1 VSSWIVFAVF
11 QQPLEEVQLTLTPAE
26 LGYRMPAEWHRHS
39 ATWLSWPKDPETWP
53 DRVPQVQEIFLNMMA
68 ALAPNETVNLLVN
81 DEETETSVR
90 GRCKFAGSENIRFH
104 RIPTVDSWIRDYGP
118 NFLLSDQMSHKP
130 VSDTLQFVDNSGK
143 KPLNEAHDKLKY
155 VGHPPA
161 YNDWIFNAWGNKY
174 EELRQDDAIPK
185 HLESVLNLPR
195 FEPGIVMEGGS
206 IEVNGSG
213 CVLTTEQCLLNPN
226 RNPHLS
232 RDEIEWY
239 LKNYLGVEKV
249 LWLGEGIVGDDTD
262 GHIDDIAR
270 FVGPDLIVCAVED
283 DPQNANYKLLQDNL
297 ERLRRMTDANDRHF
311 EIVTLPMPGVLGGTS
326 TDSRNLDRLPAS
338 YANFY
343 IANEVV
349 LAPIFGHPND
359 TRALNTLEK
368 LFPSRRVIGI
378 NCEPLV
384 WGMGTIHCVT
394 QQQPAVAN
402 RD

>member
-1 VSSWIVFAVF
+1 M
-11 QQPLEEVQLTLTPAE
+11 PTPVE
-26 LGYRMPAEWHRHS
+26 LGYRMPAEWHRHN

-53 DRVPQVQEIFLNMMA
+53 DRVPQVEEIFLKMMA
-68 ALAPNETVNLLVN
+68 ALAPHEIVNLLVD
-81 DEETETSVR
+81 DEETEPSVR
-90 GRCKFAGSENIRFH
+90 ARCTFPSAENIHYH

-118 NFLLSDQMSHKP
+118 NFLL
-130 VSDTLQFVDNSGK
+130 N
-143 KPLNEAHDKLKY
+143 DKGGL
-155 VGHPPA
+155 A

-174 EELRQDDAIPK
+174 EELKQDDSIPAR
-185 HLESVLNLPR
+185 LESLLKGPR

-206 IEVNGSG
+206 IEVNGAG

-232 RDEIEWY
+232 KNEIEQY
-239 LKNYLGVEKV
+239 LKNYLGVEMV

-270 FVGPDLIVCAVED
+270 FVFPNVIVCAIEED
-283 DPQNANYKLLQDNL
+283 PADANYKLLQDNL
-297 ERLRRMTDANDRHF
+297 KRLKLMTDAKDRPF
-311 EIVTLPMPGVLGGTS
+311 EILTLPMSGVVGGTS

-343 IANEVV
+343 IANNVV

-359 TRALNTLEK
+359 TRALNTLEE
-368 LFPSRRVIGI
+368 LFPSRRIVGI

-394 QQQPAVAN
+394 QQEPHPELL
-402 RD
+402 